1 MQIRKTLLAAAV
13 AAALAA
19 CGGGSDTMD
28 APTPADTASALRAQA
43 NALRNAG
50 VTPEEAARQLMDA
63 AESAPQYAG
72 YFPSHQQTQSAGPFH
87 YRYYPETGVYL
98 GVVVTGGTQ
107 YGEVGAIYVIGGPF
121 GGSIENPVPQGFV
134 TNYITPVP
142 PTTTPPPAGASNGC
156 FDPAI
161 FDTPGTRL
169 TVSYA
174 YSGGLI
180 GTQTVDATVG
190 QVVPFNGY
198 QARETVSTTT
208 SSMQGGFT
216 MTAKVYTTH
225 NAGVVTHYG
234 MTTEASSMA
243 PAMRTVYDPP
253 YEDRTWVLALGES
266 YTATQNTTYTYLVN
280 GTEQSSSYSS
290 SYTTK
295 YLGVEPV
302 TVAAGTYEACK
313 FELTSGPTSPAT
325 TNWYIR
331 GKGFHVKS
339 VTGDQVM
346 EATSVKLN
354 DQPV

>member
-1 MQIRKTLLAAAV
+1 MHIRKILLAVAV

-19 CGGGSDTMD
+19 CGGGSGTME
-28 APTPADTASALRAQA
+28 AATPAGTASALRAQA

-63 AESAPQYAG
+63 AESTAAYAA
-72 YFPSHQQTQSAGPFH
+72 YFPSHQPTQSAGPFH
-87 YRYYPETGVYL
+87 FRYYPETGVYL
-98 GVVVTGGTQ
+98 GVVVTAGMG
-107 YGEVGAIYVIGGPF
+107 YEVGAIYVIGGPF
-121 GGSIENPVPQGFV
+121 GGSIEDPVRQGSV
-134 TNYITPVP
+134 TDYITPVP
-142 PTTTPPPAGASNGC
+142 PATTPPAGASNGC
-156 FDPAI
+156 FDETLL
-161 FDTPGTRL
+161 DTQGTRL

-190 QVVPFNGY
+190 GLVAFNGY
-198 QARETVSTTT
+198 QARETVTTTT

-216 MTAKVYTTH
+216 MTGRVYTTRT
-225 NAGVVTHYG
+225 GDVVTHYG
-234 MTTEASSMA
+234 MTTEPSAMA
-243 PAMRTVYDPP
+243 PATRTVYTPP
-253 YEDRTWVLALGES
+253 FEDRTGVLALGES

-290 SYTTK
+290 SYTTR

-302 TVAAGTYEACK
+302 TVGAGTYEACK
-313 FELTSGPTSPAT
+313 FELTSGPASPAT
-325 TNWYIR
+325 LNWYIR

-346 EATSVKLN
+346 EATSVRLN